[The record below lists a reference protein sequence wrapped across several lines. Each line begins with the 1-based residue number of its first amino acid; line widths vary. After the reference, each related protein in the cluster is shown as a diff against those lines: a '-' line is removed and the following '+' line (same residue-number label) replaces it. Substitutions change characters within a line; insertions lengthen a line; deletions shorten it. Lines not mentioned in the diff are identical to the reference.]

1 MIFFVVMAHVEFWF
15 LGLKL
20 SAKDVKDSRAYPSS
34 FGVGDKGEIVWLDMT
49 KVCSANGRDSRHR
62 ERGPVVKRGRRER
75 RGIVSGDTKKVSMI
89 LYHFVCSSWFH

>member
-49 KVCSANGRDSRHR
+49 KVCSANGETAGR
-62 ERGPVVKRGRRER
+62 EREGRWSKEGEEREKGNCEWGHKESKYDFIPFR
-75 RGIVSGDTKKVSMI
+75 M
-89 LYHFVCSSWFH
+89 